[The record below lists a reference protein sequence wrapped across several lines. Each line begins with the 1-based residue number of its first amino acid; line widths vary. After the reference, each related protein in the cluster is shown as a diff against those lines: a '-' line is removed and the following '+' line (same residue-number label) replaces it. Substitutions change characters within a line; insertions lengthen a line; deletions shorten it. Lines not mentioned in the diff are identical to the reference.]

1 MKSSI
6 HNIIEDLWYG
16 SIDPLN
22 GELYKSAEMKKL
34 IEYIAR
40 HREDL
45 EKTMTDE
52 QKAVFEKYSDCNSE
66 FNGLSEL
73 SIFQC
78 GFKLGAKI
86 MLAMICE

>member
-6 HNIIEDLWYG
+6 HNIIEDLWHG
-16 SIDPLN
+16 NVDPLN
-22 GELYKSAEMKKL
+22 GELFKSPEMKKL
-34 IEYIAR
+34 IELIAR
-40 HREDL
+40 NRENL
-45 EKTMTDE
+45 EKTLNAE
-52 QKAVFEKYSDCNSE
+52 EKQLLEKYSDCNSE

-86 MLAMICE
+86 IISILVE